1 MADEQETFQPGDIVE
16 LVAAPDSDD
25 PMPWPQ
31 YAGKRGVVHYVP
43 PAEDTDD
50 PNMIV
55 LFDDP
60 AFPGVTTRR
69 THFRKVE

>member
-1 MADEQETFQPGDIVE
+1 MADDTDFQVGDVVE
-16 LVAAPDSDD
+16 MVDAPDF
-25 PMPWPQ
+25 PETWRA
-31 YAGKRGVVHYVP
+31 YVGKRGVVHYVP
-43 PAEDTDD
+43 PVEDTDD

-69 THFRKVE
+69 AHFRKVE